1 MTPRRIEGLY
11 GLTPDG
17 LAPEALARLVERAL
31 DGGLRCLQYRN
42 KTAAP
47 AEARA
52 QAAALAAL
60 CRRYGATFIVND
72 GVALAQAVDADGVH
86 LGEHDCALAQARHVL
101 GPGKLIGIS
110 CYDSLERAAEA
121 QAGGADYVAFGAV
134 FASATKPQ
142 ARRVDIA
149 VIARARARLRLPIVA
164 IGGIRP
170 DNAPAL
176 LAAGVD
182 AIAVASGL
190 FEAPDVGAQVAAFN
204 RLWQQPSPKSCLVG
218 G

>member
-1 MTPRRIEGLY
+1 MPRRIEGLY

-17 LAPEALARLVERAL
+17 LPLEALARLVAQAL
-31 DGGLRCLQYRN
+31 AGGLRCLQYRD
-42 KTAAP
+42 KTAAGP
-47 AEARA
+47 EAHAR
-52 QAAALAAL
+52 AAALAPL

-72 GVALAQAVDADGVH
+72 DVSLAQAVDADGVH
-86 LGEHDCALAQARHVL
+86 LGEHDCALAQARRAL

-110 CYDSLERAAEA
+110 CYDSLERALEA
-121 QAGGADYVAFGAV
+121 QAGGADYVAFGAA
-134 FASATKPQ
+134 FPSPTKPG
-142 ARRVDIA
+142 ARRVDLA
-149 VIARARARLRLPIVA
+149 VIAQARARLRLPIVA

-182 AIAVASGL
+182 AIAVASSL
-190 FEAPDVGAQVAAFN
+190 FAAPDVGAQVAAFN
-204 RLWQQPSPKSCLVG
+204 RLWRQPSAKSCLVG